1 VIDLVDQSI
10 SVTLSNPDSLSEAK
24 ERSSGLPTALSLDV
38 LHNKWASVKLSQ
50 TVPISATITCVDN
63 VLHVK

>member
-24 ERSSGLPTALSLDV
+24 ERSSGLPTALPLDV
-38 LHNKWASVKLSQ
+38 LQNKWASLKLSQ
-50 TVPISATITCVDN
+50 IVPISAYNMCGQCFA
-63 VLHVK
+63 